1 MRDRRPLKSCDFSG
15 LFDAIFFCRFRV
27 VKERDIWTGREED
40 AADTIVSA
48 A

>member
-1 MRDRRPLKSCDFSG
+1 MHDRRPLKSCDFSG

-27 VKERDIWTGREED
+27 VKEWDIWTEREED